1 MMWLTTKL
9 MGPAVTVSH
18 QPPCVLCPH
27 CQETIGFWQKQNR
40 YPQGVLLPS
49 KYVSWLLLCMESRAL
64 KHCSESSKKIPP
76 LLNRHT
82 AFLSNTIHLRLR
94 ECGENS
100 ASLAPRLTTKDWD
113 DARIPLPCA
122 LDLAITSFR
131 LLKKMTSGA
140 GDLIPLVDYLPSV
153 HEALDTRAHICNLST
168 WDREARRLEVQSHR
182 WLHRRFKASL
192 NYMRPCLKK
201 RH

>member
-18 QPPCVLCPH
+18 QPPCVLCPY

-40 YPQGVLLPS
+40 HPQGVRLPS
-49 KYVSWLLLCMESRAL
+49 KDVSWLQLCMESRDL

-76 LLNRHT
+76 LLSRDI

-94 ECGENS
+94 E
-100 ASLAPRLTTKDWD
+100 RKDWA

-122 LDLAITSFR
+122 LGLAFTSFR
-131 LLKKMTSGA
+131 LFKKTTSGA
-140 GDLIPLVDYLPSV
+140 GDMIQLVDYLPTV
-153 HEALDTRAHICNLST
+153 HEALDTRAHICNRST
-168 WDREARRLEVQSHR
+168 WDIETSRLEVQSHP

-192 NYMRPCLKK
+192 NYTRSCL
-201 RH
+201 